1 MNKTYL
7 KFQNPPIVHNRR
19 NKSQP
24 GHTTTHPDRLVGS
37 IVAMTTETFQ
47 QVRFAAEYRRVQA
60 VDVRVYE
67 DADVPIEE

>member
-1 MNKTYL
+1 M
-7 KFQNPPIVHNRR
+7 HNRR

-37 IVAMTTETFQ
+37 IVAMTTETETFQ

-60 VDVRVYE
+60 VDVGVYE